1 MDADQIALGTASR
14 ASLRRKRSG
23 NGVRQSSQGQK
34 KPNLFIVGAPKCG
47 TTAWVEYLKSH
58 PDIFFPVIKEP
69 HYFSPDIP
77 KPEGF
82 NNFPT
87 EERYLALFAQSGS
100 ARIVGEGSVRYLQSR
115 EAARNIFQ
123 FNPDAKIIIFVRDQE
138 DYLPSLH
145 NQLVFNKD
153 ECILDF
159 QTAWRLSGKRDSTN
173 TSREC
178 RSPKLLDYVEA
189 GNFSAQ
195 VDRFFKHFPN
205 DQIRVYHFAEWS
217 RDPRAA
223 YLDILA
229 FLGVPDDGRT
239 DFPRVNAARHRRTN
253 FLWKLQKN
261 PPRIARAAVALTK
274 RVTGR
279 HTLGLIELLRRI
291 DTKKGG
297 QTTVSD
303 ALRQEIAAY
312 FRDDNARLEPRI
324 SHIAQSGEL
333 RSE

>member
-1 MDADQIALGTASR
+1 MKS
-14 ASLRRKRSG
+14 
-23 NGVRQSSQGQK
+23 NQSAKGFQGQSAREPR

-47 TTAWVEYLKSH
+47 TTAWVEYLKTH

-77 KPEGF
+77 KPKGF

-87 EERYLALFAQSGS
+87 EDRYLALFAQSGD
-100 ARIVGEGSVRYLQSR
+100 APIVGEGSVRYLQSQ
-115 EAARNIFQ
+115 EAARNIRE
-123 FNPDAKIIIFVRDQE
+123 FNPDAKIIIFVRDQQ

-153 ECILDF
+153 ECITDF

-189 GNFSAQ
+189 GRFSAQ
-195 VDRFFKHFPN
+195 VDRFFSHFPE
-205 DQIRVYHFAEWS
+205 DQIRVYHFRDWS
-217 RDPRAA
+217 HDPRAA
-223 YLDILA
+223 YLDILK

-239 DFPRVNAARHRRTN
+239 DFPRVNAARRRRTN
-253 FLWKLQKN
+253 FLWKLQKY
-261 PPRIARAAVALTK
+261 PPRAARAAVALTK

-297 QTTVSD
+297 QTTASD
-303 ALRQEIAAY
+303 AVRQEIAAY
-312 FRDDNARLEPRI
+312 FRADNAELERRI
-324 SHIAQSGEL
+324 CRIGE
-333 RSE
+333 